1 MAFENNIPK
10 IKNNFGVDGMRD
22 ISARRAATIS
32 NMIEEAA
39 KQGIDDSFART
50 AIGRYGADNAKAMR
64 ASMKDPDDFTEFA
77 NEFGTDHN
85 REIYEME
92 VVEKTEDKLSIDFH
106 YCPLVKAWQ
115 KQGCTDEEIERL
127 CDMAMCGDRGIAS
140 AYGARLEL
148 PKTIARGDDI
158 CEIRFKKGLEKEGEP
173 S

>member
-64 ASMKDPDDFTEFA
+64 EGMKNPDDFA
-77 NEFGTDHN
+77 DLRDGSG
-85 REIYEME
+85 RE
-92 VVEKTEDKLSIDFH
+92 
-106 YCPLVKAWQ
+106 
-115 KQGCTDEEIERL
+115 
-127 CDMAMCGDRGIAS
+127 DRGQIVH
-140 AYGARLEL
+140 RLPLL
-148 PKTIARGDDI
+148 PL
-158 CEIRFKKGLEKEGEP
+158 CN
-173 S
+173 

>member
-77 NEFGTDHN
+77 NEFGTDLN
-85 REIYEME
+85 R
-92 VVEKTEDKLSIDFH
+92 
-106 YCPLVKAWQ
+106 
-115 KQGCTDEEIERL
+115 
-127 CDMAMCGDRGIAS
+127 
-140 AYGARLEL
+140 
-148 PKTIARGDDI
+148 
-158 CEIRFKKGLEKEGEP
+158 
-173 S
+173 

>member
-64 ASMKDPDDFTEFA
+64 EGMKNPDDFAVLIAAATLRRIFPD
-77 NEFGTDHN
+77 GTFFSPFFQILFH
-85 REIYEME
+85 
-92 VVEKTEDKLSIDFH
+92 KTGRLKFRV
-106 YCPLVKAWQ
+106 LVFIGYDIK
-115 KQGCTDEEIERL
+115 TVHIFYRSSVL
-127 CDMAMCGDRGIAS
+127 CAS
-140 AYGARLEL
+140 STTAVTSTGN
-148 PKTIARGDDI
+148 
-158 CEIRFKKGLEKEGEP
+158 
-173 S
+173 SV

>member
-64 ASMKDPDDFTEFA
+64 EGKKNKDDFEEIA
-77 NEFGTDHN
+77 NEFRTDN
-85 REIYEME
+85 R
-92 VVEKTEDKLSIDFH
+92 S
-106 YCPLVKAWQ
+106 
-115 KQGCTDEEIERL
+115 
-127 CDMAMCGDRGIAS
+127 
-140 AYGARLEL
+140 
-148 PKTIARGDDI
+148 TI
-158 CEIRFKKGLEKEGEP
+158 
-173 S
+173 

>member
-64 ASMKDPDDFTEFA
+64 EGMKNPDDFAEFA

-92 VVEKTEDKLSIDFH
+92 VVEKTED
-106 YCPLVKAWQ
+106 
-115 KQGCTDEEIERL
+115 RL
-127 CDMAMCGDRGIAS
+127 
-140 AYGARLEL
+140 
-148 PKTIARGDDI
+148 P
-158 CEIRFKKGLEKEGEP
+158 
-173 S
+173 

>member
-39 KQGIDDSFART
+39 KQGVDDSFART

-92 VVEKTEDKLSIDFH
+92 VVEDGGQAVHRFPLLPLCNRVGKTGSYTGRNRSSL
-106 YCPLVKAWQ
+106 
-115 KQGCTDEEIERL
+115 
-127 CDMAMCGDRGIAS
+127 
-140 AYGARLEL
+140 
-148 PKTIARGDDI
+148 
-158 CEIRFKKGLEKEGEP
+158 
-173 S
+173 